1 MRAVSAGLRQVKAA
15 GPLRVTRTRMEIA
28 EHATTPLPVTPTV
41 VIIDDDAAVTASL
54 RFALETE
61 GLSVK
66 DYQSA
71 AALLADADPR
81 CTGCLVIDYLLPG
94 TNGLELLRT
103 LRKMGVAAPAI
114 IITTNPGSVL
124 RRLVEAEGA
133 EIVEKPLLGNAL
145 VEAIRASLG
154 RWVQ

>member
-1 MRAVSAGLRQVKAA
+1 MA
-15 GPLRVTRTRMEIA
+15 IA
-28 EHATTPLPVTPTV
+28 ETTADSLSAPPTV

-61 GLSVK
+61 GISVK

-71 AALLADADPR
+71 PALLADADPR

-124 RRLVEAEGA
+124 RGRVEAEGA
-133 EIVEKPLLGNAL
+133 EIIEKPLLGNAL
-145 VEAIRASLG
+145 VEAIRASLTLWT
-154 RWVQ
+154 R

>member
-1 MRAVSAGLRQVKAA
+1 MRQVKA
-15 GPLRVTRTRMEIA
+15 GNRFRVTRSRMAIA
-28 EHATTPLPVTPTV
+28 EHLTKTLPVAPNV

-61 GLSVK
+61 GLSVR

-71 AALLADADPR
+71 AALLAEVDPR
-81 CTGCLVIDYLLPG
+81 GTGCLVIDYLLPG

-124 RRLVEAEGA
+124 KVRVEAAGA

-145 VEAIRASLG
+145 VEAIRASLNLWS
-154 RWVQ
+154 R

>member
-1 MRAVSAGLRQVKAA
+1 MAVLRQVKAA
-15 GPLRVTRTRMEIA
+15 NRFRVPRTRMVIA
-28 EHATTPLPVTPTV
+28 EHATKPLPVAPVV
-41 VIIDDDAAVTASL
+41 VIVDDDAAVTASL

-71 AALLADADPR
+71 ASLLAEADPR
-81 CTGCLVIDYLLPG
+81 DTGCLVIDYLLPG
-94 TNGLELLRT
+94 TNGLELLRA
-103 LRKMGVAAPAI
+103 LRKMGVLAPAI

-124 RRLVEAEGA
+124 RRRVEAEGA

-145 VEAIRASLG
+145 VEAIRASLS

>member
-1 MRAVSAGLRQVKAA
+1 MA
-15 GPLRVTRTRMEIA
+15 IA
-28 EHATTPLPVTPTV
+28 EHATKTLPVAPNV

-71 AALLADADPR
+71 AALLAEADPR
-81 CTGCLVIDYLLPG
+81 GTGCLVIDYLLPG
-94 TNGLELLRT
+94 SNGLELLRT
-103 LRKMGVAAPAI
+103 LRKMGVVAPAI
-114 IITTNPGSVL
+114 IITTNPGAVL
-124 RRLVEAEGA
+124 KERVEAAGA

-145 VEAIRASLG
+145 VEAIRASLN
-154 RWVQ
+154 RWSQ

>member
-1 MRAVSAGLRQVKAA
+1 MRQVKAVDRF
-15 GPLRVTRTRMEIA
+15 RVPRNRMEVAERIA
-28 EHATTPLPVTPTV
+28 KTPGGTPTV

-71 AALLADADPR
+71 AALLAEVDPGR
-81 CTGCLVIDYLLPG
+81 TGCLVIDYLLPE

-103 LRKMGVAAPAI
+103 LRSMGVAAPAI
-114 IITTNPGSVL
+114 IITTNPGAVL
-124 RRLVEAEGA
+124 EERVEAAGA
-133 EIVEKPLLGNAL
+133 EIIEKPLLGNAL
-145 VEAIRASLG
+145 VEAIRASLNLWS
-154 RWVQ
+154 R

>member
-1 MRAVSAGLRQVKAA
+1 MRQVKAA
-15 GPLRVTRTRMEIA
+15 NWFRVTRTLMEVA
-28 EHATTPLPVTPTV
+28 EHIVNNPVVTPIV

-71 AALLADADPR
+71 AALLAEVDPR
-81 CTGCLVIDYLLPG
+81 RTGCLVIDYLLPG

-103 LRKMGVAAPAI
+103 LRSMGVAAPAI

-124 RRLVEAEGA
+124 EERVEAAGA
-133 EIVEKPLLGNAL
+133 EIIEKPLLGNAL
-145 VEAIRASLG
+145 VEAIRASLNV
-154 RWVQ
+154 WSQ